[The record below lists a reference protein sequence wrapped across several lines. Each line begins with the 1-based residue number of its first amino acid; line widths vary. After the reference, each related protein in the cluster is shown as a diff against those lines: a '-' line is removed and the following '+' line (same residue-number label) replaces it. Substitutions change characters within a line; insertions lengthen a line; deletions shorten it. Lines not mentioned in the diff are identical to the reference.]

1 MVISMSKKLLIIAL
15 IVVVVAVAAVLY
27 LYVFKEKGIV
37 EKIKERGYIVV
48 GTSADFP
55 PFEMV
60 NEKNE
65 IVGLDIDIA
74 KKIAEKL
81 GVKLV
86 VKDIKFEGLIPALLS
101 GDVDLVIAGMTIT
114 DERAKVVDFSI
125 PYFEADQ
132 AVIVLK
138 DRTDMNSVE
147 DLVGKKIGVQEGTTG
162 DFWVT
167 DNLVEKG
174 KVKKEDVKRFGKFTV
189 ALLELK
195 KGGIDAVV
203 MDKPAAEMYTKLD
216 NSLKVAVIIKTGEKY
231 GIAVKK
237 GNKDLLDIVNKV
249 LDELIKSGEME
260 KLIKKWFG

>member
-1 MVISMSKKLLIIAL
+1 MPKKVLALVI
-15 IVVVVAVAAVLY
+15 VAVAAIAGLALYYFVLR
-27 LYVFKEKGIV
+27 EKGIV
-37 EKIKERGYIVV
+37 EKIKEKGYIVV

-60 NEKNE
+60 NEKGE

-86 VKDIKFEGLIPALLS
+86 IKDMAFEGLIPALLS
-101 GDVDLVIAGMTIT
+101 GDVDMVIAGMTIT
-114 DERAKVVDFSI
+114 EERAKVVDFSI

-132 AVIVLK
+132 AVLVLK
-138 DRTDMNSVE
+138 SREDIKSVD
-147 DLVGKKIGVQEGTTG
+147 DLAGKKIGVQEGTTG

-167 DNLVEKG
+167 DNLAKKG
-174 KVKKEDVKRFGKFTV
+174 KVKEEDVKRYPKLTV

-195 KGGIDAVV
+195 SGGIDAVV
-203 MDKPAAEMYTKLD
+203 IDKPAAEMYAKLD
-216 NSLKVAVIIKTGEKY
+216 ESLKVAFVIKTGEKY

-237 GNKDLLDIVNKV
+237 GNKDLLQVINQVIK
-249 LDELIKSGEME
+249 ELIESGELE

>member
-1 MVISMSKKLLIIAL
+1 MQKKLLVVISIIVIAA
-15 IVVVVAVAAVLY
+15 IVTILY
-27 LYVFKEKGIV
+27 FYVFKEKGAI
-37 EKIKERGYIVV
+37 EKIKEKGYIVV

-60 NEKNE
+60 DEKGE

-86 VKDIKFEGLIPALLS
+86 IRDIKFEGLIPALLS

-114 DERAKVVDFSI
+114 EERAKAVDFSI

-138 DRTDMNSVE
+138 DRTDINSVE
-147 DLVGKKIGVQEGTTG
+147 DLAGKKIGVQEGTTG

-167 DNLVEKG
+167 DNLVKKG
-174 KVKKEDVKRFGKFTV
+174 KVKEEDVKRYGKFTV

-203 MDKPAAEMYTKLD
+203 MDKPAAEMYVKLD
-216 NSLKVAVIIKTGEKY
+216 NSLKVAVVIKTGEKY

-237 GNKDLLDIVNKV
+237 GNKDLLDLINKV
-249 LDELIKSGEME
+249 LEELIKSGEME

>member
-1 MVISMSKKLLIIAL
+1 MSKKVLIAIL
-15 IVVVVAVAAVLY
+15 VVVVIAAATVLY
-27 LYVFKEKGIV
+27 LYFFKEKSAI
-37 EKIKERGYIVV
+37 EKIKERGYLVV

-60 NEKNE
+60 DEKGE

-86 VKDIKFEGLIPALLS
+86 IRDIKFEGLIPALIS

-114 DERAKVVDFSI
+114 EERAKSVDFSI

-132 AVIVLK
+132 AVMVLK
-138 DRTDMNSVE
+138 ERTDITSVE
-147 DLVGKKIGVQEGTTG
+147 DLTGKKIGVQEGTTG

-167 DNLVEKG
+167 DNLVKKG
-174 KVKKEDVKRFGKFTV
+174 KVKEDDVKRYGKFTV

-203 MDKPAAEMYTKLD
+203 MDKPAAEMYVKLD
-216 NSLKVAVIIKTGEKY
+216 NSLKIAVVIKTGEKY

-237 GNKDLLDIVNKV
+237 GNKDLLDLVNKV
-249 LDELIKSGEME
+249 LEELIKSGEME